1 MITRPGLL
9 IHHFSVAKNH
19 FSSASLSDCITFTKL
34 HQNSAQGLF
43 HG

>member
-1 MITRPGLL
+1 MIMRRGLL
-9 IHHFSVAKNH
+9 IHHFSVSKN

-34 HQNSAQGLF
+34 HQNLAHGLF